1 MKIKVDQQSTARQQ
15 CLPKNRKIVDTSK
28 GNGKKKTEIEVLE
41 IRMGEQALSLVPSK
55 SRLKKSGRR
64 KAKCENVE
72 FRRLE

>member
-1 MKIKVDQQSTARQQ
+1 MFAKKREKNSRNIKKKMV
-15 CLPKNRKIVDTSK
+15 
-28 GNGKKKTEIEVLE
+28 KKKTEVEVLK
-41 IRMGEQALSLVPSK
+41 IRVGEQALSLVPSK